1 MKKFLMYVIFYWEI
15 KVMTTEN
22 INLEKL
28 IAELESIV
36 NKMESDDLNV
46 EDSLKSY
53 EKGIS
58 LIKNAQNKLK
68 KIEQKVEILSKEGTL
83 ENFNA
88 DE

>member
-1 MKKFLMYVIFYWEI
+1 
-15 KVMTTEN
+15 MTTEN

-28 IAELESIV
+28 ITELESIV

-68 KIEQKVEILSKEGTL
+68 KIEQKVEILSKDGNL
-83 ENFNA
+83 ENFNT

>member
-1 MKKFLMYVIFYWEI
+1 
-15 KVMTTEN
+15 MTTEN

-68 KIEQKVEILSKEGTL
+68 KIEQKVEILSKEGTFR
-83 ENFNA
+83 EF
-88 DE
+88 

>member
-1 MKKFLMYVIFYWEI
+1 
-15 KVMTTEN
+15 MTTEN

-58 LIKNAQNKLK
+58 LIKNAQIKLK

-83 ENFNA
+83 ENFNT

>member
-1 MKKFLMYVIFYWEI
+1 
-15 KVMTTEN
+15 MTTEN

-68 KIEQKVEILSKEGTL
+68 KIEQKVEILSKDRYIRK
-83 ENFNA
+83 FSYR
-88 DE
+88 

>member
-1 MKKFLMYVIFYWEI
+1 
-15 KVMTTEN
+15 MTTEN

-68 KIEQKVEILSKEGTL
+68 KIEQKVEILSKEGNL
-83 ENFNA
+83 EKFNT

>member
-1 MKKFLMYVIFYWEI
+1 
-15 KVMTTEN
+15 MTTEN

-53 EKGIS
+53 DKGIS

-68 KIEQKVEILSKEGTL
+68 KIEQKVEILSKEGNL
-83 ENFNA
+83 ENFNT

>member
-1 MKKFLMYVIFYWEI
+1 
-15 KVMTTEN
+15 MTTEN

-68 KIEQKVEILSKEGTL
+68 KIEQKVEILSKAGNL
-83 ENFNA
+83 ENFNT

>member
-1 MKKFLMYVIFYWEI
+1 
-15 KVMTTEN
+15 MTTEN

-58 LIKNAQNKLK
+58 LIKNAQKKLK
-68 KIEQKVEILSKEGTL
+68 IQKPVIGVHHQLGSL
-83 ENFNA
+83 EMHRI
-88 DE
+88 

>member
-1 MKKFLMYVIFYWEI
+1 
-15 KVMTTEN
+15 MTTEN

-46 EDSLKSY
+46 EDSLESY

-58 LIKNAQNKLK
+58 LIKNAQKKLK
-68 KIEQKVEILSKEGTL
+68 KIEQKVEILSKEGNL
-83 ENFNA
+83 ENFNT

>member
-1 MKKFLMYVIFYWEI
+1 
-15 KVMTTEN
+15 MTTEN

-68 KIEQKVEILSKEGTL
+68 KIEQKVEILSKEGAL
-83 ENFNA
+83 ENFHT

>member
-1 MKKFLMYVIFYWEI
+1 
-15 KVMTTEN
+15 MTTEN

-68 KIEQKVEILSKEGTL
+68 KIEQKVEILSKEGDL
-83 ENFNA
+83 ENFNT

>member
-1 MKKFLMYVIFYWEI
+1 
-15 KVMTTEN
+15 MTTEN

-28 IAELESIV
+28 IAELETIV

>member
-1 MKKFLMYVIFYWEI
+1 
-15 KVMTTEN
+15 MTTEN

-28 IAELESIV
+28 IAELELIV
-36 NKMESDDLNV
+36 NKMERDDLNV

-58 LIKNAQNKLK
+58 LIKNAQKKLK
-68 KIEQKVEILSKEGTL
+68 KIEQKVEILSKEGNL
-83 ENFNA
+83 ENFNT

>member
-1 MKKFLMYVIFYWEI
+1 MN
-15 KVMTTEN
+15 TEN

-28 IAELESIV
+28 ITELESIV
-36 NKMESDDLNV
+36 NKMESDDINV

-83 ENFNA
+83 ENFNT

>member
-1 MKKFLMYVIFYWEI
+1 
-15 KVMTTEN
+15 MTTEN

-28 IAELESIV
+28 IAELKSIV

-83 ENFNA
+83 ENCHT

>member
-1 MKKFLMYVIFYWEI
+1 
-15 KVMTTEN
+15 MTTEN

-83 ENFNA
+83 ENFNN

>member
-1 MKKFLMYVIFYWEI
+1 
-15 KVMTTEN
+15 MTTEN

-58 LIKNAQNKLK
+58 LIKNAQKKLK
-68 KIEQKVEILSKEGTL
+68 KIEQKVEILSKEGNL
-83 ENFNA
+83 EKFNT

>member
-1 MKKFLMYVIFYWEI
+1 
-15 KVMTTEN
+15 MTTEN

-28 IAELESIV
+28 ITELETIV

-58 LIKNAQNKLK
+58 LIKNAQIKLK
-68 KIEQKVEILSKEGTL
+68 KIEQKVEILSNEGTL
-83 ENFNA
+83 ENFNT

>member
-1 MKKFLMYVIFYWEI
+1 
-15 KVMTTEN
+15 MTTEN

-53 EKGIS
+53 EKGIG
-58 LIKNAQNKLK
+58 LIKNAQKKLK
-68 KIEQKVEILSKEGTL
+68 KIEQKVEILSKEGNL
-83 ENFNA
+83 ENFNT

>member
-1 MKKFLMYVIFYWEI
+1 
-15 KVMTTEN
+15 MTTED

-28 IAELESIV
+28 LAELESIV

-68 KIEQKVEILSKEGTL
+68 KIEQKVEILSKEGNL
-83 ENFNA
+83 ENFNT

>member
-1 MKKFLMYVIFYWEI
+1 
-15 KVMTTEN
+15 MTTEN

-58 LIKNAQNKLK
+58 LIKNAQTKLK
-68 KIEQKVEILSKEGTL
+68 KIEQKVEILSNEGTL
-83 ENFNA
+83 ENFNT

>member
-1 MKKFLMYVIFYWEI
+1 
-15 KVMTTEN
+15 MTTEN

-46 EDSLKSY
+46 EDSLNSY

-83 ENFNA
+83 ENFNT

>member
-1 MKKFLMYVIFYWEI
+1 
-15 KVMTTEN
+15 MTTEN

-46 EDSLKSY
+46 EDSLESY

>member
-1 MKKFLMYVIFYWEI
+1 
-15 KVMTTEN
+15 MTTEN

-28 IAELESIV
+28 ITELESIV

-53 EKGIS
+53 EKGIT
-58 LIKNAQNKLK
+58 LIKNAQKKLK
-68 KIEQKVEILSKEGTL
+68 KIEQKVEILSKEGNL
-83 ENFNA
+83 ENFNT

>member
-1 MKKFLMYVIFYWEI
+1 
-15 KVMTTEN
+15 MTTEN

-83 ENFNA
+83 ENLHT

>member
-1 MKKFLMYVIFYWEI
+1 
-15 KVMTTEN
+15 MTTEN
-22 INLEKL
+22 INLDKL
-28 IAELESIV
+28 ITELESIV

-46 EDSLKSY
+46 EDALKSY

-83 ENFNA
+83 ENFQT

>member
-1 MKKFLMYVIFYWEI
+1 
-15 KVMTTEN
+15 MTTEN

-68 KIEQKVEILSKEGTL
+68 KIEQKVEILSNEGTL
-83 ENFNA
+83 ENFNT

>member
-1 MKKFLMYVIFYWEI
+1 
-15 KVMTTEN
+15 MTTEN

-58 LIKNAQNKLK
+58 LIKNAQKKLK

-83 ENFNA
+83 ENFNT

>member
-1 MKKFLMYVIFYWEI
+1 
-15 KVMTTEN
+15 MTTEN

-28 IAELESIV
+28 IVELESIV

>member
-1 MKKFLMYVIFYWEI
+1 
-15 KVMTTEN
+15 MTTEN

-36 NKMESDDLNV
+36 NKMENDDLNV

>member
-1 MKKFLMYVIFYWEI
+1 
-15 KVMTTEN
+15 
-22 INLEKL
+22 
-28 IAELESIV
+28 
-36 NKMESDDLNV
+36 MESDDLNV

-58 LIKNAQNKLK
+58 LIKNAQIKLK

-83 ENFNA
+83 ENFNT